1 MKNKIL
7 EGQHLTE
14 PQSLADYEV
23 TADYEGY
30 VNIIDT
36 QSGSLLDRFKDD
48 SDGIHS
54 PMISDGT
61 YLYALGNDGVL
72 ASIAVYLFKKR

>member
-1 MKNKIL
+1 MAA
-7 EGQHLTE
+7 
-14 PQSLADYEV
+14 PQNLAGFVV

-30 VNIIDT
+30 VHIFDT
-36 QSGSLLDRFKDD
+36 QSGGLLDRFKVD
-48 SDGIHS
+48 SDGIRS